1 MVMPLPVDV
10 SPAVPG
16 SSVPVVPGSSVPVV
30 AGRLQERRKRIK
42 VNVGLC

>member
-1 MVMPLPVDV
+1 MMMPLPVGV

-16 SSVPVVPGSSVPVV
+16 SSVPVVV
-30 AGRLQERRKRIK
+30 GRLQERRKRIK